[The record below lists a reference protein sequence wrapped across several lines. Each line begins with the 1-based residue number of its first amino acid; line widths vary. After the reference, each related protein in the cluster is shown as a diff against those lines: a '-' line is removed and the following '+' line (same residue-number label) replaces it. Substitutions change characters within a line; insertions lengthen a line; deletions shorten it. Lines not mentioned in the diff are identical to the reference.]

1 MKRSD
6 EMLNRL
12 DAIITFTLLPSPVIL
27 SVAHELQSI
36 YTANVPGHL
45 ESHVERRSP

>member
-1 MKRSD
+1 MKHRD
-6 EMLNRL
+6 EMLSRL
-12 DAIITFTLLPSPVIL
+12 DAIISFTLLPSPVIF

-45 ESHVERRSP
+45 EPHVERRSP